1 MKSTIFRNHQKT
13 RLKRYLFPKFT
24 VKSVVEHTQLDMTTI
39 QAVLDEDDGIGS
51 GCRNLHNMVTVAKTG
66 TGRRLTKLS
75 DEKMER
81 VGDAIGFCL
90 GCEGA

>member
-51 GCRNLHNMVTVAKTG
+51 GCRQPSQHGHRGQDRDRTTPNQAERREDG
-66 TGRRLTKLS
+66 TRR
-75 DEKMER
+75 
-81 VGDAIGFCL
+81 
-90 GCEGA
+90 